1 MCSLENSRARVIRIA
16 IAIPF
21 AELRVIAVVTVVI
34 GVANVGATHKFLPQ
48 KFAFNHI
55 INY

>member
-34 GVANVGATHKFLPQ
+34 GVANVGATHKF
-48 KFAFNHI
+48 
-55 INY
+55 